1 MARFGTGINASLG
14 AINYTPYMQG
24 ALAGSQS
31 IAQGIAALGQSAG
44 AGISNYFKAKEEDDL
59 EKALG
64 NTELSTL
71 TSNIQQ
77 SKQASNKDLYAAA
90 PNVTTEQIADLNR
103 RINSSK
109 KAERKAAIAEVASL
123 NQSFK
128 EAPAKAIQSLQF
140 NAAQGALKQQEQE
153 AANNAAMTA
162 AYTGIP
168 QTKKATVKVP
178 ELEVTSK
185 APEFKGLDEFMY
197 AGGTKKTPKEGFN
210 FVSNKPQSPSNT
222 VINQAPAG
230 AAEFLGQNQLTGR
243 YEYLGDRAMGMI
255 GQQEQLAQQ
264 AMPRIEEI
272 KKILKDGYVSV
283 TQAPAASGRQG
294 ITVPQTQ
301 NIPLSPTQRL
311 DLANEQYALE
321 QQTNQQIVQANQLKQ
336 RASTAE
342 KFAGQPLTKEAGDP
356 VIERAA
362 NALSAF
368 DNRVDVLK
376 REVTANI
383 VDREKTLDVP
393 LTPDERMQEFMTR
406 YIEKGG
412 QVNTKMIGE
421 IKRAVGADMEY
432 FKFGDV
438 QGVRIGDNVKLFDSE
453 KKPLSVASM
462 RYADERMYEQLVSVA
477 AKAGIDRLSAE
488 DREILAQLNN
498 KYGPEDVD
506 IMTNTRRKRLLA
518 DVVNERAVNLGLASR
533 PSAIVPAPATPSKTG
548 AGRFGIKV
556 VK

>member
-1 MARFGTGINASLG
+1 
-14 AINYTPYMQG
+14 
-24 ALAGSQS
+24 
-31 IAQGIAALGQSAG
+31 
-44 AGISNYFKAKEEDDL
+44 
-59 EKALG
+59 
-64 NTELSTL
+64 
-71 TSNIQQ
+71 
-77 SKQASNKDLYAAA
+77 
-90 PNVTTEQIADLNR
+90 
-103 RINSSK
+103 
-109 KAERKAAIAEVASL
+109 
-123 NQSFK
+123 
-128 EAPAKAIQSLQF
+128 
-140 NAAQGALKQQEQE
+140 
-153 AANNAAMTA
+153 
-162 AYTGIP
+162 
-168 QTKKATVKVP
+168 
-178 ELEVTSK
+178 
-185 APEFKGLDEFMY
+185 
-197 AGGTKKTPKEGFN
+197 
-210 FVSNKPQSPSNT
+210 

-230 AAEFLGQNQLTGR
+230 AAEFLGQNQLTGQ
-243 YEYLGDRAMGMI
+243 YQYLGDRAAQTI
-255 GQQEQLAQQ
+255 AEQEQLSQQ

-272 KKILKDGYVSV
+272 KKMVKDGYVTV
-283 TQAPAASGRQG
+283 TKPLMASGRQG
-294 ITVPQTQ
+294 IPTAQTQ
-301 NIPLSPTQRL
+301 NIPLTEEQKINL
-311 DLANEQYALE
+311 QNEQFALE
-321 QQTNQQIVQANQLKQ
+321 GQITQQIAKVNEIKQ
-336 RASTAE
+336 RAATAE
-342 KFAGQPLTKEAGDP
+342 KFSGQPLTKEAGDP

-421 IKRAVGADMEY
+421 IKRAVGADMEH

-438 QGVRIGDNVKLFDSE
+438 QGVRIGDTVKLFDSE

-533 PSAIVPAPATPSKTG
+533 PAAIVPTPATPSKTG
-548 AGRFGIKV
+548 ASRFGVSV